1 MGVFFREHSQVL
13 VLILFWAECV
23 VFLGPLLYVV
33 LPISVFFLRSRDQ
46 WPDMLFGF
54 LIILVWSD
62 MTPEIFPF
70 RVVKTAKYAYMIALA
85 LIFFMETARMQPHS
99 QVFKVFAP
107 FLVFAFVPI
116 VASGEPLVSIQ
127 KTISYVLLYL
137 VVPNYI
143 LLCYRR
149 MGWRFFR
156 HFVLFIM
163 VMLVSQMAMPYY
175 GPVWWSF
182 IGGRFRGYF
191 GNPNGL
197 AIFSYLCFMFVTV
210 LFKVKPD
217 LFSFKGK
224 FAIYALLIYFLVECG
239 SRTSLTAT
247 FMFLLFYRFFA
258 ASPFLGFVFFL
269 AFGVAAEAVSSNLPL
284 ILNALGLHTYFRVDT
299 IADGSGRYFAW
310 NFAWGKI
317 NEGGYFLLGGGF
329 GNDEYIMRQH
339 YPYLRS
345 MGHHGG
351 VHNSYLTMWFNTG
364 IIGVLLFF
372 RSYFLIFLKAVK
384 YAPYAFAVMFSTM
397 FSVLYESWLT
407 GSLNPFTILLLS
419 IITVLSEEE
428 IVNWR
433 GIEAERAEAGEE
445 PTEEEPAE
453 VVPQLILPA
462 R

>member
-13 VLILFWAECV
+13 VLILLWAATV
-23 VFLGPLLYVV
+23 VLVGPLLYIV
-33 LPISVFFLRSRDQ
+33 LPASVFFLRSRDQ
-46 WPDMLFGF
+46 WPDMIFGF

-62 MTPEIFPF
+62 MTPDIFPF
-70 RVVKTAKYAYMIALA
+70 RVVKTAKYTYIIALA
-85 LIFFMETARMQPHS
+85 IIFFMEMARMQPLAGVS
-99 QVFKVFAP
+99 KIFAP
-107 FLVFAFVPI
+107 FLVFAFFPI
-116 VASGEPLVSIQ
+116 VASGEPLISIQ

-137 VVPNYI
+137 VVPNY
-143 LLCYRR
+143 LLFCYRR
-149 MGWRFFR
+149 MGWKFFR
-156 HFVLFIM
+156 HFVIFIV
-163 VMLVSQMAMPYY
+163 VMLTSQLAMPYY
-175 GPVWWSF
+175 GPAWWSF
-182 IGGRFRGYF
+182 VMSRFRGYF

-197 AIFSYLCFMFVTV
+197 AIFSYLCFMLVTV

-217 LFSFKGK
+217 LFSLKGK
-224 FAIYALLIYFLVECG
+224 VVVYALLVYFLIECG

-247 FMFLLFYRFFA
+247 FMFLLFFRFFG
-258 ASPFLGFVFFL
+258 ASPFLGFVLFL
-269 AFGVAAEAVSSNLPL
+269 AFGAAVEVIAGNLPA
-284 ILNALGLHTYFRVDT
+284 ILTALGLHNYFRVDT

-310 NFAWGKI
+310 NFAWTKI
-317 NEGGYFLLGGGF
+317 NEEGFFLFGGGF

-364 IIGVLLFF
+364 IVGVLLFF
-372 RSYFLIFLKAVK
+372 RSYLLIFLKAVK
-384 YAPYAFAVMFSTM
+384 SAPYAFAIMFSTM

-407 GSLNPFTILLLS
+407 GSLNPFTIILLS

-433 GIEAERAEAGEE
+433 AAEEEKGTADEE
-445 PTEEEPAE
+445 PEETPVEGAR
-453 VVPQLILPA
+453 LILPA